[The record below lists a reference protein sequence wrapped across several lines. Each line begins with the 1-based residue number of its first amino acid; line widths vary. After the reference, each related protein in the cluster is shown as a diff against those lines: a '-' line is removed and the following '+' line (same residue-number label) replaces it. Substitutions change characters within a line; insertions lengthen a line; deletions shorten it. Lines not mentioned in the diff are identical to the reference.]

1 MPNRVLPRRE
11 LFFVIGKAVRGKWR
25 KMKWK
30 VSIMT
35 RWSTYRLIINSQMP
49 LNVNFFCGDWR
60 IAIVTEEWKVI
71 ELFLILSIAARGI
84 ITQRDVAVGRLDGRR
99 RSRGRRPRFFRNFL
113 LHLFDSFAVFHV
125 CTFAYDR
132 RRAKF
137 SCTLEGLHDFCP
149 TLVHNSK
156 ISLWL
161 TIIPHDAYPCWCEA
175 DLQMSALFQATKMF
189 SNPPRN
195 LCLISQ
201 KSCNWM
207 AIMRDKKQQFFTF
220 RWIQL

>member
-1 MPNRVLPRRE
+1 
-11 LFFVIGKAVRGKWR
+11 
-25 KMKWK
+25 
-30 VSIMT
+30 MT

-71 ELFLILSIAARGI
+71 ELFLIWSMKDQGDNYSALCSCTVAWQPKTIPLTAVAAFPNFYR
-84 ITQRDVAVGRLDGRR
+84 RL
-99 RSRGRRPRFFRNFL
+99 L
-113 LHLFDSFAVFHV
+113 WQFHS
-125 CTFAYDR
+125 
-132 RRAKF
+132 F
-137 SCTLEGLHDFCP
+137 SCLNFCP
-149 TLVHNSK
+149 RPGTCNILLYSGGSAWLVRHLSTIPK

-175 DLQMSALFQATKMF
+175 DLQMSALIQATKMF

-207 AIMRDKKQQFFTF
+207 DGDKMLCTT
-220 RWIQL
+220 